1 MGMREGPVCHEMSKY
16 LSEPAANERRLGTA
30 QPCCCEPSLPA
41 LSYMLIFYG
50 FPCDTAYLPW
60 QAQLAMGQC
69 RGLPLPGRWD
79 IPLVSLS
86 TGHLKSWRGS
96 PCWQKGGDARSP
108 ITSGLAASLHFH
120 WSTLLIAVFLNNTG
134 INNDLLGLK

>member
-50 FPCDTAYLPW
+50 FPCDIAYLPW
-60 QAQLAMGQC
+60 QAQLAMGLC
-69 RGLPLPGRWD
+69 RGLLLPEMA
-79 IPLVSLS
+79 
-86 TGHLKSWRGS
+86 HS
-96 PCWQKGGDARSP
+96 PCLLVHWPSQVVEGESL
-108 ITSGLAASLHFH
+108 LAKR
-120 WSTLLIAVFLNNTG
+120 G
-134 INNDLLGLK
+134 